1 MTVNRNEERVAEGTN
16 GGGPSRPVG
25 KKLTQVASA
34 GRQVLGKTAEPA
46 KKPGKGRKLSQA
58 ERAKGVSSG
67 RKHRFFNYP
76 HTGKGALL
84 VGSCNSPRLVRAIL
98 HGWKASPEPAR
109 TA

>member
-1 MTVNRNEERVAEGTN
+1 MMGPKTATGALSPAPSRYPVSMTVNRNEERVAEGTN

-58 ERAKGVSSG
+58 ERSTVQIG
-67 RKHRFFNYP
+67 R
-76 HTGKGALL
+76 A
-84 VGSCNSPRLVRAIL
+84 SCRERV
-98 HGWKASPEPAR
+98 
-109 TA
+109 